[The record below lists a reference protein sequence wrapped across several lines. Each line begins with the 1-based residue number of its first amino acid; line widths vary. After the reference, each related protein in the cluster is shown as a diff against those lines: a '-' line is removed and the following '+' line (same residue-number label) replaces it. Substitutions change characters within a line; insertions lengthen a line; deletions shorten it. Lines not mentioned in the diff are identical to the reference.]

1 MLRLPSAGAVL
12 CLRLLH
18 FTLRQSNSKMLQKG
32 WPVLRCEWLLTL
44 PQTDALPAS
53 SWCCALPQVAALPQ
67 RDTHEGPLLR
77 FCLRLLLCIP
87 LTVSACLRPLS
98 EAGEKNTQEG
108 LVAPPV

>member
-1 MLRLPSAGAVL
+1 MLRLPSAGVVL
-12 CLRLLH
+12 CLRLLAAPPVRRLKLAGAVLY

-53 SWCCALPQVAALPQ
+53 SWCCTLPQAAALPQ

-87 LTVSACLRPLS
+87 LTD
-98 EAGEKNTQEG
+98 G
-108 LVAPPV
+108 LPASGH